1 MTINILNYEALKL
14 KAHREI
20 DRLKQAENNMDTFEA
35 MDHALNAAFT
45 IYHLLEWRENPFG
58 LTEEKLGE
66 KVPGAYRKCK
76 QLKDP
81 YFNLLHGIVTHT
93 KHTTVSTLLPDKTS
107 APLHVPTYED
117 DIGYIC
123 TESGDKIITEC
134 GQNIVTEGSKIIV
147 YFGEEIAKHILE
159 QTLQEFIDP
168 TQP

>member
-1 MTINILNYEALKL
+1 MNNNSFEALP
-14 KAHREI
+14 
-20 DRLKQAENNMDTFEA
+20 
-35 MDHALNAAFT
+35 NAYMVELFPETCRYSGFGVAFH
-45 IYHLLEWRENPFG
+45 IGISLFG
-58 LTEEKLGE
+58 G

-147 YFGEEIAKHILE
+147 YFGEEIAKHVLE